1 MDRMRPIRATCP
13 ECRGPLSEVVKSD
26 GDRKLC
32 EFTCLV
38 GHTYS
43 PRALLEAHSQTQ
55 ESTLWSAVVALEE
68 AAILVDAVVSEFKP
82 GVADR
87 LKEQAQLKLQQ
98 AGQLRG
104 ILEHLELFQTGQND

>member
-1 MDRMRPIRATCP
+1 MDSTRPIRATCP
-13 ECRGPLSEVVKSD
+13 ECRGPLSEIVKSD

-55 ESTLWSAVVALEE
+55 ESSLWSAVVALEE
-68 AAILVDAVVSEFKP
+68 AAILVEAAVSEFRP
-82 GVADR
+82 EVADR
-87 LKEQAQLKLQQ
+87 LKEQAQLKLKQ

-104 ILEHLELFQTGQND
+104 ILEHLEPFQTGPKD